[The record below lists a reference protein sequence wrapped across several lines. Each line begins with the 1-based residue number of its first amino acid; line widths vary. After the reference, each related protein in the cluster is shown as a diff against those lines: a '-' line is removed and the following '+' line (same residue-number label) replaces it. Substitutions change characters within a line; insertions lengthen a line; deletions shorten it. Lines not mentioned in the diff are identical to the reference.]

1 MSTITHGMLLFYQEY
16 SIIHLLSRMSKCYPT
31 IRVRCY
37 PYSFSQ
43 AKKLRFR
50 ELSKLYKVPQ
60 PELGFHINI
69 WLQRP

>member
-1 MSTITHGMLLFYQEY
+1 MECFFSTRNIASFIY
-16 SIIHLLSRMSKCYPT
+16 SAEWVNATLPSELDATLIP
-31 IRVRCY
+31 V
-37 PYSFSQ
+37 SQ

-50 ELSKLYKVPQ
+50 ELSKLHKVPQ

>member
-37 PYSFSQ
+37 PYSCFTG
-43 AKKLRFR
+43 K
-50 ELSKLYKVPQ
+50 ETEV
-60 PELGFHINI
+60 
-69 WLQRP
+69 QRA